1 MLDCVSTQNM
11 RESDAYTI
19 ENFVPSL
26 TLMYR
31 AAMGIYRAAQYKG
44 ETVIAAGS
52 GNNGGDGFALACILA
67 QNGFSCRVVTL
78 SEKRSPDSAF
88 YAGIA
93 ESLGVPVSPYA
104 PGAFSGADVIADCLL
119 GTGFH
124 GKPRPPYDE
133 AIREINGSP
142 AFTVSA
148 DINSGM
154 NGDTGEYEIAVASDI
169 TVTIGFIKRGLVTPK
184 ASEKI
189 GRLVCADIGIRL
201 LREEWKLV
209 SPKERREEFDGDEK
223 YILLPEYADTNII
236 DVSTLPLPEAFPSS
250 SPGQCRDT

>member
-1 MLDCVSTQNM
+1 MQDCVSTQNM

-31 AAMGIYRAAQYKG
+31 AAMGIYRASPYSG

-67 QNGFSCRVVTL
+67 REGLACRVVAL
-78 SEKRSPDSAF
+78 SEKLSPDSAY
-88 YAGIA
+88 YANIA
-93 ESLGVPVSPYA
+93 KSLGVPVAPYA
-104 PGAFSGADVIADCLL
+104 PGAFDGADIIVDCLL

-154 NGDTGEYEIAVASDI
+154 NGDTGEYEIAVTSDL
-169 TVTIGFIKRGLVTPK
+169 TVTIGFVKRGLVTPG

-189 GRLVCADIGIRL
+189 GRLKVADIGIKL
-201 LREEWKLV
+201 LREEWKLA
-209 SPKERREEFDGDEK
+209 SEDEWREEYDGDER
-223 YILLPEYADTNII
+223 YIPLPDYADGEVI
-236 DVSTLPLPEAFPSS
+236 DVSAIS
-250 SPGQCRDT
+250 D